1 MSLTKL
7 AMAVLLIWLVPVSFA
22 PLFDTLIMFPFS
34 ISLVEEHSFFEQR
47 TLAVRSAAY
56 MTISYFIVSYFRHQ
70 RSQSSLLPILVYSVW
85 LIFFRVALL
94 IIHGGGDWVEWLI
107 IVFFILLAGLL
118 WKANKEESS
127 KIFKGSW

>member
-1 MSLTKL
+1 MSLTKV

-22 PLFDTLIMFPFS
+22 PLFDTLIMFPLS
-34 ISLVEEHSFFEQR
+34 ISPVGEHSFFEQR

-70 RSQSSLLPILVYSVW
+70 RPQSSLLPILVYSLW

-94 IIHGGGDWVEWLI
+94 IIHGGGDWLEWLI
-107 IVFFILLAGLL
+107 TVFFILLAALL
-118 WKANKEESS
+118 WKANKKESS

>member
-22 PLFDTLIMFPFS
+22 PLFDTLIMFPLS
-34 ISLVEEHSFFEQR
+34 ISSVEEHSFFEQR

-70 RSQSSLLPILVYSVW
+70 RPQSFVAANFGIQLMVN
-85 LIFFRVALL
+85 FFPSRVT
-94 IIHGGGDWVEWLI
+94 DNPWWR
-107 IVFFILLAGLL
+107 
-118 WKANKEESS
+118 
-127 KIFKGSW
+127 